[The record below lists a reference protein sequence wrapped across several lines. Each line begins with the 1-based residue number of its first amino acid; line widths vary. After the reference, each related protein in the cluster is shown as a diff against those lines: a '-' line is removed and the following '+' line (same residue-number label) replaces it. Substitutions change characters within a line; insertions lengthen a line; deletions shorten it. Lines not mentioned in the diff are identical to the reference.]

1 MVKNYKLYLLVVL
14 VGFLTTIPVATTW
27 AGPAGIVSVDQVN
40 LRTEPDQDSA
50 VIGVLYKKDVVEI
63 LMDRKPYIMNNFVRV
78 RVSRAADASLVN
90 MEGWV
95 FKKYLYVPQAD

>member
-1 MVKNYKLYLLVVL
+1 MKRKSTWLMLLLLGLLLVL
-14 VGFLTTIPVATTW
+14 PAATTW

-50 VIGVLYKKDVVEI
+50 AIGVLYKKDVVEI

>member
-1 MVKNYKLYLLVVL
+1 MKRKSTWLVILLLGLFL
-14 VGFLTTIPVATTW
+14 VIPTATIW

-63 LMDRKPYIMNNFVRV
+63 LIDRKPYIMNNFVRV
-78 RVSRAADASLVN
+78 RVSRAADESLVN

>member
-1 MVKNYKLYLLVVL
+1 MKNFKVCVVAILL
-14 VGFLTTIPVATTW
+14 GFLTMVPAVTTW

>member
-1 MVKNYKLYLLVVL
+1 M
-14 VGFLTTIPVATTW
+14 
-27 AGPAGIVSVDQVN
+27 DQ
-40 LRTEPDQDSA
+40 
-50 VIGVLYKKDVVEI
+50 
-63 LMDRKPYIMNNFVRV
+63 PYIMNNFVRV